1 VLLALIGPKWLD
13 ARDDSGKRR
22 LDDPNDFVRIEI
34 GAALQRN
41 IAVIPILLDGASIP
55 KPNQLPEALQELAL
69 RNGLEVRHASFHND
83 LDRLIQGLK
92 KQLVQ
97 SSGPRKVYTLFGRS
111 SAADKPANSSPLRQ
125 SRRQAEAEVTPS
137 GPPTGFGHI
146 YSVTARQLLAGTTAL
161 LIMFVAAYGGYY
173 AYTKIYPINLTE
185 GLNPDMNYKVYDSK
199 KLGIKMVYP
208 KSRLMVDTTQEAQGR
223 IPLITANRQ
232 REVLVTRTRARL

>member
-1 VLLALIGPKWLD
+1 MQSKVFLSYRRDDSAPYAGRIQDRLVREFGRDLSFMDVDAVPLGLNFVKVLNDEVAKCDVLLALIGPKWLD

-137 GPPTGFGHI
+137 GPPTGFAHI
-146 YSVTARQLLAGTTAL
+146 
-161 LIMFVAAYGGYY
+161 
-173 AYTKIYPINLTE
+173 
-185 GLNPDMNYKVYDSK
+185 
-199 KLGIKMVYP
+199 
-208 KSRLMVDTTQEAQGR
+208 
-223 IPLITANRQ
+223 
-232 REVLVTRTRARL
+232 